1 MGLDNFFFFYV
12 CLWKVLSKVPILKIS
27 LKLKG
32 PSNDHKAVQ
41 ITNSS

>member
-1 MGLDNFFFFYV
+1 MGLGEFFFFYV

-27 LKLKG
+27 KLKG

-41 ITNSS
+41 ITNPS